1 MREQL
6 RDRNRLEHIL
16 QAIETLQKY
25 AGNLSREELESDVLR
40 YYGIVKNIE
49 IIGEAANMLTSLFKE
64 THPEVEWRPIS
75 NMRNFLVHEYFQV
88 DNDTVWAV
96 IHGDI
101 VELKKH
107 ILKYLAETD
116 WEQWNKK
123 WFFTG
128 MA

>member
-1 MREQL
+1 MREPL
-6 RDRNRLEHIL
+6 RDKTRLEHIL
-16 QAIETLQKY
+16 EAIERLEKY
-25 AGNLSREELESDVLR
+25 AGSLSREELEADVLR

-101 VELKKH
+101 VELKKY

-116 WEQWNKK
+116 WEQWDKK
-123 WFFTG
+123 
-128 MA
+128 

>member
-1 MREQL
+1 MRELL
-6 RDRNRLEHIL
+6 RDKTRLEHIL
-16 QAIETLQKY
+16 EAIERLEKY
-25 AGNLSREELESDVLR
+25 AGSLSREELEADVLR

-107 ILKYLAETD
+107 ILKYLVETD
-116 WEQWNKK
+116 WEKWDKK
-123 WFFTG
+123 
-128 MA
+128 

>member
-1 MREQL
+1 MREPL
-6 RDRNRLEHIL
+6 RDKTRLEHIL
-16 QAIETLQKY
+16 EAIERLEKY
-25 AGNLSREELESDVLR
+25 AGSLSREELEADVLR

-49 IIGEAANMLTSLFKE
+49 IIGEAANMLSLLFKE

-88 DNDTVWAV
+88 DNDTIWAV

-116 WEQWNKK
+116 WEQWEKK
-123 WFFTG
+123 
-128 MA
+128 